1 MYIFKMIKY
10 SVQLLLDSHPV
21 ISYNVI
27 KQIWDNSFLRVASK
41 VRYYVVSFSINMCT
55 TFLLL
60 SFR

>member
-27 KQIWDNSFLRVASK
+27 KQI
-41 VRYYVVSFSINMCT
+41 
-55 TFLLL
+55 
-60 SFR
+60 